1 MTDDELYE
9 SICTLGEKDLA
20 SDEHF
25 AKILSHIFQDPKKR
39 VSFAVAWADHY
50 AFKNGLIK
58 PQTDN
63 ADTLF

>member
-25 AKILSHIFQDPKKR
+25 ARHDLKLDSCRIIFI
-39 VSFAVAWADHY
+39 FAY
-50 AFKNGLIK
+50 
-58 PQTDN
+58 
-63 ADTLF
+63 